1 MSQSFTHKYFTVNY
15 QNLSNFSQLAL
26 SNDLIPHS
34 LFSVGSLN
42 QHKNN
47 VIWQAMLFPCC
58 IRIKNWLTE
67 EIHRKLSLYVYQNSN
82 RDFVRWEQFNNIVIF
97 LPWFYFWRWH
107 SKFHILVFAF
117 SSDCKASGSL
127 VIGVYQASYSKVAC
141 CFKAHCEPW
150 ILYNIVFLD
159 KAFYLHCLI
168 PTSCSG
174 EPAYAGG

>member
-26 SNDLIPHS
+26 SNDLSPHS

-47 VIWQAMLFPCC
+47 VMASNVISLLH
-58 IRIKNWLTE
+58 KNKELE
-67 EIHRKLSLYVYQNSN
+67 EIHWKLSLYVYQNSN

-97 LPWFYFWRWH
+97 LPWFYFWLWH
-107 SKFHILVFAF
+107 SKFHIPVFAF

-127 VIGVYQASYSKVAC
+127 VIGVYQASYSKVPC
-141 CFKAHCEPW
+141 CLKAHCEPW

>member
-47 VIWQAMLFPCC
+47 VMASNVISLLHKNKELKRFIGNCHYMC
-58 IRIKNWLTE
+58 IKIQI
-67 EIHRKLSLYVYQNSN
+67 EILLGENNSTM
-82 RDFVRWEQFNNIVIF
+82 
-97 LPWFYFWRWH
+97 PWFYFWLWH
-107 SKFHILVFAF
+107 SKFHIPVFAF

-141 CFKAHCEPW
+141 CFKAHCEAW